1 MKLKILQMINKNS
14 KIFIAGHNGLVGSS
28 ILRLLK
34 KKGFKNIIV
43 ASKKKLDLT
52 NQKETYKFLKKNKV
66 DCTIIAAALVGGI
79 QKNINLQASF
89 LTINSLI
96 ATNLIH
102 GSYLSNVK
110 NLLFLG
116 SSCVYPGNLN
126 VKIKEKSLLKGELE
140 KSNEGYALAKILG
153 IKMCEYYSKKFKLNY
168 FSLMP
173 CNVFG
178 QGDNYDLES
187 SHFLPAI
194 IKKILLLKNNNNK
207 NKELILWGNGKAK
220 REVIHVDDLANACLY
235 FLKRKKNPALINIGT
250 DIEFS
255 IKVFAAKVLKIMN
268 VKAKIKYIKKN
279 ITGTNRKKLDT
290 SLAKKLGWKYT
301 IKFEEGLKKT
311 IKYL

>member
-1 MKLKILQMINKNS
+1 MINKNS
-14 KIFIAGHNGLVGSS
+14 KIFIAGHNGMVGSS

-43 ASKKKLDLT
+43 VSKKKLDLT
-52 NQKETYKFLKKNKV
+52 NQNKTYKFLKNNKV

-79 QKNINLQASF
+79 QRNINLQTSF
-89 LTINSLI
+89 LTINNLI
-96 ATNLIH
+96 STNLIH

-116 SSCVYPGNLN
+116 SSCVYPGNIN
-126 VKIKEKSLLKGELE
+126 VKIKEKLLLKGELE
-140 KSNEGYALAKILG
+140 KSNEAYALAKIIG
-153 IKMCEYYSKKFKLNY
+153 IKMCEYYSKNFKLNY

-194 IKKILLLKNNNNK
+194 IKKIFLLKNNNKK
-207 NKELILWGNGKAK
+207 NKELILWGDGQAR
-220 REVIHVDDLANACLY
+220 REVIHVDDLADACLY
-235 FLKRKKNPALINIGT
+235 FLKRKKNPTLVNIGT
-250 DIEFS
+250 DIEFN
-255 IKVFAAKVLKIMN
+255 IKTFAMKVLKIMG

-279 ITGTNRKKLDT
+279 IKGTIRKKLDT
-290 SLAKKLGWKYT
+290 SLAKKLGWQYK
-301 IKFEEGLKKT
+301 IKFEKGLRKT
-311 IKYL
+311 IKYF